1 MQMRFADRYEVRRMD
16 KWNWAVYR
24 VMPEGYETKSP
35 VPRADDGRVLIHTGT
50 YHGTPAAAIRA
61 ALRLLEDEAIEC
73 PDAGS
78 MFAALEAHEAEAARI
93 ADEIG
98 RAVRR
103 LEELEAAR

>member
-1 MQMRFADRYEVRRMD
+1 MQLRFADRYEVRRMD

-35 VPRADDGRVLIHTGT
+35 VPRADDGRALVHTGT

-73 PDAGS
+73 PDAES
-78 MFAALEAHEAEAARI
+78 MCAVLEAHEAEAERL

-98 RAVRR
+98 GAV
-103 LEELEAAR
+103 LKLEAAR